1 MTASSQRRRFLGSAG
16 ALIAL
21 PALESL
27 AAPRPAPGAPAAAAR
42 PKRMIFLNFGWG
54 VTNETWFP
62 NVKQTGADYALPPGL
77 APLAR
82 HKADFTVIQGLS
94 NKFANEAH
102 WGSTFWLTGANRYAE
117 PGQSFHNSVSA
128 DQVAAARLGGDTRFS
143 SLQLNS
149 PDVNNSGHGPGLS
162 LAWDRRGKPV
172 AGLDNPVLVFHRL
185 FSTDSTPLAER
196 QAMLAQRRSV
206 LDAVLA
212 DAGDL
217 QRKLNKADT
226 DKLDEYFQGIRDIE
240 TRLGRDESWLGVPKP
255 KSAMREPRPGLAGRD
270 EIAIMYDLMVA
281 ALQTDS
287 TRVITYRQPVG
298 TLLQSLAVKVAPHDM
313 SHYSPGDRMEASQKR
328 DAAQSEL
335 LAGLI
340 DKLKATREP
349 DGSTLFDHT
358 VISYGSNIRTIHY
371 LDNCP
376 TLVAGRGAGIGLGQ
390 HLVLSKDT
398 PLCNLWL
405 TLLKGIGAK
414 VESHGDSTGIMV
426 ATSHRVL
433 KRPHADV
440 ALGDPRQD
448 RAGEFCFPKHLFSG
462 YHDRQAS
469 GRRDAEGVHRLADDV
484 FAEHR
489 AECSQPIAAS

>member
-1 MTASSQRRRFLGSAG
+1 MNPKHHRRGFLKGAG
-16 ALIAL
+16 TLIAL

-27 AAPRPAPGAPAAAAR
+27 HLPASAADAAKGR
-42 PKRMIFLNFGWG
+42 PKRAIFLNFGWG

-62 NVKQTGADYALPPGL
+62 DVKRTGTGYTLPPGL

-117 PGQSFHNSVSA
+117 PGQSFHNSISA
-128 DQVAAARLGGDTRFS
+128 DQVAAAHLGRDTRFA

-162 LAWDRRGKPV
+162 LAWDQRGKPV

-185 FSTDSTPLAER
+185 FSADSTPLAER
-196 QAMLAQRRSV
+196 QAMLAQKRSV
-206 LDAVLA
+206 LDAVLS

-217 QRKLNKADT
+217 QHRLNKADT

-240 TRLGRDESWLGVPKP
+240 SRLGKEESWLGVPKP
-255 KSAMREPRPGLAGRD
+255 KTELKEPKPGLAGRD
-270 EIAIMYDLMVA
+270 EVAIMYELMIA
-281 ALQTDS
+281 ALRTDC

-298 TLLQSLAVKVAPHDM
+298 TLLQSLSVKVAPHDM

-349 DGSTLFDHT
+349 DGTSLFDHT
-358 VISYGSNIRTIHY
+358 VVAYGSNIRTIHY

-376 TLVAGRGAGIGLGQ
+376 TLIAGRGAGLTLGQ
-390 HLVLSKDT
+390 HMVMPKDT

-405 TLLKGIGAK
+405 TLLRGLGAK
-414 VESHGDSTGIMV
+414 ADSHGDSTG
-426 ATSHRVL
+426 VL
-433 KRPHADV
+433 PG
-440 ALGDPRQD
+440 LS
-448 RAGEFCFPKHLFSG
+448 RA
-462 YHDRQAS
+462 
-469 GRRDAEGVHRLADDV
+469 
-484 FAEHR
+484 
-489 AECSQPIAAS
+489 